1 MEGLFLKENAM
12 KNLSLLLML
21 MSLVPFSACNIGQT
35 AQEDITEQVLLSEN
49 KTNSEM
55 SSAVPETSEKVSTVS
70 SFATEEF
77 LLPFDDYSWEREFPI
92 EKVIVHFMSAVVNYP
107 EDPYSMN
114 LLRNIFVDSG
124 LSVHYII
131 ARDGTVY
138 CYMPESRA
146 AWHAGKGTF
155 GDDEKYT
162 NSMNKYSVGIE
173 LVAIGSEQDM
183 AQYLHPDEYK
193 AIDES
198 LIGFTDEQYASLTAL
213 IKDICQRNKIEF
225 SRENVIG
232 HDEYNEAKSD
242 PGELF
247 DWERVFG

>member
-1 MEGLFLKENAM
+1 MKKTIFVLLCTALLALYGCKEKEPPVTA
-12 KNLSLLLML
+12 
-21 MSLVPFSACNIGQT
+21 PIPETETATEQT
-35 AQEDITEQVLLSEN
+35 ITEEI
-49 KTNSEM
+49 
-55 SSAVPETSEKVSTVS
+55 SAEPEEVPDVSPI
-70 SFATEEF
+70 AKEHF
-77 LLPFDDYSWEREFPI
+77 LEPFDDYSWVREFPV
-92 EKVIVHFMSAVVNYP
+92 EKVVVHFTSAVVNYP
-107 EDPYSMN
+107 EDPYNME
-114 LLRNIFVDSG
+114 LIRNIFVDSG

-131 ARDGTVY
+131 DRDGTVY

>member
-1 MEGLFLKENAM
+1 MTEPEYNEEISKEPEE
-12 KNLSLLLML
+12 
-21 MSLVPFSACNIGQT
+21 VP
-35 AQEDITEQVLLSEN
+35 D
-49 KTNSEM
+49 
-55 SSAVPETSEKVSTVS
+55 VS
-70 SFATEEF
+70 SLAEEHF
-77 LLPFDDYSWEREFPI
+77 LEPFDDYSWAREYPI
-92 EKVIVHFMSAVVNYP
+92 EKVVVHFTSAVVNYRKT
-107 EDPYSMN
+107 PYN
-114 LLRNIFVDSG
+114 IDIIRNIFVESG

-131 ARDGTVY
+131 NRDGKVY

-146 AWHAGKGTF
+146 AWHAGVGTY

-198 LIGFTDEQYASLTAL
+198 LIGFTDEQYTSLTAL

>member
-1 MEGLFLKENAM
+1 MKKTIFVLLCTALFALFGCKEKEPPVTA
-12 KNLSLLLML
+12 
-21 MSLVPFSACNIGQT
+21 PIPETETATEQT
-35 AQEDITEQVLLSEN
+35 ITEEI
-49 KTNSEM
+49 
-55 SSAVPETSEKVSTVS
+55 SAEPEEVPDVS
-70 SFATEEF
+70 SLAEEHF
-77 LLPFDDYSWEREFPI
+77 LEPLDDYSWEREYPV
-92 EKVIVHFMSAVVNYP
+92 EKVVVHFTSAVVNYR
-107 EDPYSMN
+107 ETPYN
-114 LLRNIFVDSG
+114 IDIIRNIFVESG
-124 LSVHYII
+124 LSIHYII
-131 ARDGTVY
+131 DRDGKVY

-146 AWHAGKGTF
+146 AWHAGVGTY
-155 GDDEKYT
+155 GNDEKYT

>member
-1 MEGLFLKENAM
+1 MKKTIFVLLCTALLALYGCKEKEPPVTA
-12 KNLSLLLML
+12 
-21 MSLVPFSACNIGQT
+21 PIPETETATEQT
-35 AQEDITEQVLLSEN
+35 ITEEI
-49 KTNSEM
+49 
-55 SSAVPETSEKVSTVS
+55 SAEPEEVPDVSPI
-70 SFATEEF
+70 AKEHF
-77 LLPFDDYSWEREFPI
+77 LEPFDDYSWVREFPV
-92 EKVIVHFMSAVVNYP
+92 EKVVVHFTSAVVNYP
-107 EDPYSMN
+107 EDPHNME
-114 LLRNIFVDSG
+114 LIRNIFVDGG

-131 ARDGTVY
+131 DRDGTVY

-247 DWERVFG
+247 DLERVFG

>member
-1 MEGLFLKENAM
+1 M
-12 KNLSLLLML
+12 KKII
-21 MSLVPFSACNIGQT
+21 F
-35 AQEDITEQVLLSEN
+35 VLLCIFILALFGCEE
-49 KTNSEM
+49 KEQP
-55 SSAVPETSEKVSTVS
+55 VVEPIPETETVTEPEYNEEISEEPEEVPDVSPL
-70 SFATEEF
+70 ALEHF
-77 LLPFDDYSWEREFPI
+77 LEPFDDYSWAREYPI
-92 EKVIVHFMSAVVNYP
+92 EKVVVHFTSAVVNYR
-107 EDPYSMN
+107 ETPYN
-114 LLRNIFVDSG
+114 IDIIRNIFVESG
-124 LSVHYII
+124 LSIHYII
-131 ARDGTVY
+131 DRDGKVY

-146 AWHAGKGTF
+146 AWHAGVGTY

-247 DWERVFG
+247 EWERVFG

>member
-1 MEGLFLKENAM
+1 MKKTIFVLLCTALLALFGCKE
-12 KNLSLLLML
+12 KEPP
-21 MSLVPFSACNIGQT
+21 VT
-35 AQEDITEQVLLSEN
+35 APIPETETATEQT
-49 KTNSEM
+49 K
-55 SSAVPETSEKVSTVS
+55 
-70 SFATEEF
+70 TEEITAEPEEVPDVSPIAKEHF
-77 LLPFDDYSWEREFPI
+77 LAPFDDYSWVREFPV
-92 EKVIVHFMSAVVNYP
+92 EKVVVHFTSAVVNYP
-107 EDPYSMN
+107 EDPYNME
-114 LLRNIFVDSG
+114 LIRNIFVDSG

-131 ARDGTVY
+131 DRDGTVY